1 MLKHIA
7 VATLFAAGTLFA
19 APARAELRNTP
30 DFVRGLDRD
39 GSLSAG
45 WVDALPELA
54 TACNLRLDNHELTDK
69 LLNLSREEGNVSYTR
84 DLYTTLYRIENR
96 RADNAFHK
104 AWKARF
110 GDHRSEACNTAERLW
125 GDAGQQFPGVLKH
138 DAMIDGSAAAGSAN
152 CR

>member
-7 VATLFAAGTLFA
+7 LAAVLTGSLLA
-19 APARAELRNTP
+19 APAQAELRNTP
-30 DFVRGLDRD
+30 RFVRSLDRN
-39 GSLSAG
+39 GALSAG
-45 WVDALPELA
+45 WVDVLPELA
-54 TACNLRLDNHELTDK
+54 TSCNLRLDNHELTDK
-69 LLNLSREEGNVSYTR
+69 LLNLSRADGNLDYTR

-110 GDHRSEACNTAERLW
+110 GDHRKEACDTAEALW
-125 GDAGQQFPGVLKH
+125 GDGGRQFPGVLKH
-138 DAMIDGSAAAGSAN
+138 DAMNDGSAAPTPNN